1 MNIRNNLLVDLKK
14 KYLQDL
20 NEFYDSREAEQLLTI
35 LIEHFF
41 GITRNELI
49 LNPDSRI
56 SESEILKLH
65 MAVKELKQH
74 KPVQYIT
81 GVVEFQD
88 LKIEVTPDV
97 LIPRPETEELVQ
109 FIVQNEKASGLKILD
124 IGTGSGCI
132 AISLKKLLE
141 NVNINAT
148 DISESAIRMARKN
161 AGSNNQDIVF
171 HIHDILSDK
180 EAISDK
186 NGDRILFDIIVSNPP
201 YVTQEDK
208 KKMHHNVT
216 DYEPHNAL
224 FVPEDNPLLYYEAIL
239 GFSIM
244 NLNSGGRIYFEI
256 NESLGSQ
263 MIALFEDHGFL
274 NVELKK
280 DLSEKDRF
288 VFGVKTQSS
297 SSNKKLYTSL

>member
-14 KYLQDL
+14 RYLQDL

-41 GITRNELI
+41 GIRRNELI
-49 LNPDSRI
+49 LNPDYRI

-65 MAVKELKQH
+65 MAVKELKQY

-109 FIVQNEKASGLKILD
+109 FILQNEKASGLKVLD

-141 NVNINAT
+141 NAYVNAT
-148 DISESAIRMARKN
+148 DISESAIIMAHKN
-161 AGSNNQDIVF
+161 AISNNQDIVF
-171 HIHDILSDK
+171 HVHDILSEK
-180 EAISDK
+180 ESISDR
-186 NGDRILFDIIVSNPP
+186 NGDIILFDIIVSNPP

-208 KKMHHNVT
+208 KKMHHNVI

-239 GFSIM
+239 EFSMI

-256 NESLGSQ
+256 NEGLGSQ
-263 MIALFEDHGFL
+263 MITLFENYGFY

-280 DLSEKDRF
+280 DLSGKDRF
-288 VFGVKTQSS
+288 VSGVKI
-297 SSNKKLYTSL
+297 

>member
-1 MNIRNNLLVDLKK
+1 MDIRNNLLADLKR

-56 SESEILKLH
+56 SESELLKLH
-65 MAVKELKQH
+65 MAVKELMQY

-88 LKIEVTPDV
+88 LKIEVSPDV

-109 FIVQNEKASGLKILD
+109 YILQNEKASGLTVLD

-141 NVNINAT
+141 NANVNAT
-148 DISESAIRMARKN
+148 DISESAIIMAQKN
-161 AGSNNQDIVF
+161 ASSNNQDIDF
-171 HIHDILSDK
+171 HVHDILSEK
-180 EAISDK
+180 ELISDK
-186 NGDRILFDIIVSNPP
+186 NSDRILFDIIVSNPP

-208 KKMHHNVT
+208 KKMHHNVI
-216 DYEPHNAL
+216 DYEPHDAL

-239 GFSIM
+239 EFSIM

-256 NESLGSQ
+256 NEGLGSQ
-263 MIALFEDHGFL
+263 VITIFEDNGFL

-280 DLSEKDRF
+280 DLGGKDRF
-288 VFGVKTQSS
+288 VFGVKT
-297 SSNKKLYTSL
+297 